1 MQSVD
6 KEVIQSIVDWLNS
19 GKQCWLATV
28 IETWG
33 SSPRPKGSLLAC
45 NSESKLVGSLS
56 GGCVEEDLLDKLIKG
71 QLATNE
77 AQFFQYGVTNEEAEK
92 FGLPCGGNLDIV
104 VEPHKPSKKTI
115 QHFEQINLA
124 LRNRETIERTVNLL
138 SLIHI

>member
-115 QHFEQINLA
+115 QH
-124 LRNRETIERTVNLL
+124 L
-138 SLIHI
+138 SR